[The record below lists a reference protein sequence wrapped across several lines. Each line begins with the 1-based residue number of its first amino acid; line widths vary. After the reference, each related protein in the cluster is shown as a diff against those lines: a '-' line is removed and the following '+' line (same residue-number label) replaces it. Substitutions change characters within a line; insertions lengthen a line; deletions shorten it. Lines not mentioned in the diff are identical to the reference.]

1 MRHDIPE
8 TNPRLR
14 IDALPSQGRRVVV
27 SNDPRPR
34 PAAKQ
39 KADTAPAPKRT
50 KLDDAKDRTA
60 ARRDAAL
67 AGIRGQHKT
76 ARRGFNRDDLRQ
88 GPTKADAQPTPGTTA
103 ADAAEAIRNAH
114 RRK

>member
-1 MRHDIPE
+1 MRKMRHDVPD
-8 TNPRLR
+8 TNPKMR
-14 IDALPSQGRRVVV
+14 IDALPDRGRRVVV
-27 SNDPRPR
+27 SNDPR

-67 AGIRGQHKT
+67 ADVRDQYKRNRG
-76 ARRGFNRDDLRQ
+76 
-88 GPTKADAQPTPGTTA
+88 
-103 ADAAEAIRNAH
+103 
-114 RRK
+114 

>member
-1 MRHDIPE
+1 MKSFRTDAPR
-8 TNPRLR
+8 TNPRLH
-14 IDALPSQGRRVVV
+14 IDALPTQGRRVVV

-50 KLDDAKDRTA
+50 KLDDAKDRTT

-67 AGIRGQHKT
+67 AAVRDQHKT
-76 ARRGFNRDDLRQ
+76 ARRGFSRDDL
-88 GPTKADAQPTPGTTA
+88 KAQSRGGRA
-103 ADAAEAIRNAH
+103 
-114 RRK
+114 

>member
-1 MRHDIPE
+1 MKVMRHDIPE

-27 SNDPRPR
+27 SNDPRP
-34 PAAKQ
+34 AAKQ
-39 KADTAPAPKRT
+39 KTDTAPAPKRT

-67 AGIRGQHKT
+67 AAVRDQHKN
-76 ARRGFNRDDLRQ
+76 ARRGATRDDMRQ
-88 GPTKADAQPTPGTTA
+88 GQSRGGRA
-103 ADAAEAIRNAH
+103 
-114 RRK
+114 